1 MQTSNMFAK
10 TYTCVISFMLC
21 LTAGAETTAKT
32 PKKILFFTKSS
43 GYEHDV
49 ISWKKGQPS
58 FAEKI
63 LLDLGKQNNWS
74 FVFSKNGSLFSEGY
88 LKQFDAVLLYTTGNL
103 LEAGTDKNPPMT
115 PTGKDALLAYVRNGG
130 ALLGTHSASD
140 TFHTNNESLKGPD
153 RYLNHCEQADPF
165 VRCLG
170 GEFIIHGEQQKATV
184 INTDR
189 KFPGYELLED
199 RYELHEEW
207 YSLKDFAGDLHV
219 LGVIQSPQMHGTMY
233 QRPPYPVTWARYE
246 GKGRVWYSAM
256 GHREDVWT
264 NQIFQQILCGGLRW
278 AMQEQDYPLTPN
290 LKQVAPDAHVNPS
303 YVAPKK

>member
-1 MQTSNMFAK
+1 MSMIAK
-10 TYTCVISFMLC
+10 TCLSLC
-21 LTAGAETTAKT
+21 ALFLVLNAQAQT
-32 PKKILFFTKSS
+32 PTKKSKKVLFFTKSS

-49 ISWKKGQPS
+49 ISWKKGKPS

-63 LLDLGKQNNWS
+63 LLELGKQNQWE
-74 FVFSKNGSLFSEGY
+74 FVFSKDGSLFSDDY
-88 LKQFDAVLLYTTGNL
+88 LRQFDALLFFTSGNL
-103 LEAGTDKNPPMT
+103 LDAGTDKNPPLT
-115 PTGKDALLAYVRNGG
+115 IEGKNALLAYVRNGG

-184 INTDR
+184 INTDL
-189 KFPGYELLED
+189 KFPGYETMPD

-207 YSLKDFAGDLHV
+207 YSLKDFSADLHV
-219 LGVIQSPQMHGTMY
+219 LGVIQSPQMHGSMY

-264 NQIFQQILCGGLRW
+264 NPMFQQILCGGLRW
-278 AMQEQDYPLTPN
+278 AMQEQPYALTGN
-290 LKQVAPDAHVNPS
+290 LKAVAPEAHINPL